1 VWYGG
6 AGLAASGWWLV
17 RGDLLIDAG
26 SMLPLFNQTQQH
38 PLSFALLAKSELLA
52 VNNNRRNKLD

>member
-1 VWYGG
+1 
-6 AGLAASGWWLV
+6 V